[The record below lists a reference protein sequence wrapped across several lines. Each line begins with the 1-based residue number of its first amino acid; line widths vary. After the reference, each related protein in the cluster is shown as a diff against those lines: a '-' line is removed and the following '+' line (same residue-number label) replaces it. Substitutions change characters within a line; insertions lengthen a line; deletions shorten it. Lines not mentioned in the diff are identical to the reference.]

1 MYYRRPET
9 AAIHRIGKERGGCD
23 NESVLF
29 FLGVLV
35 VVVGVALSIALHE
48 IGHLVPAKKFGVKV
62 TQYMV
67 GFGPTIWSRRRGE
80 TEYGVKAIPLGG
92 YVRMIGMLPP
102 RPGDKPGELRTLSTG
117 RFSQMV
123 DQARADS
130 MEEVKPGDEDRVFY
144 RLSPGKKII
153 IMLGGPV
160 MNLIIAAALITGV
173 ITLYGLPQ
181 VAPEV
186 GLLSKCVPTAAPTL
200 QVPQPKCQA
209 GDPVAPAAAA
219 GLKVDD
225 RILSVDGTPVTKWD
239 QVAAAIRDSKGRQMT
254 WVVQRGDQRVP
265 IDITPAVLE
274 RATFDEEGNLIAR
287 DGKPVLASMGFAG
300 ITPGQELVKTPIAQ
314 APGFVWDRL
323 VDTAAI
329 IVKIPEKMTGVV
341 QAAFGSGERDPN
353 GPISV
358 VGVGRIGGEVAA
370 LDIPP
375 EEGGNWVKIAQLIL
389 LIASLNLALF
399 VFNLIPLLPLDG
411 GHVAGALWEAVRKA
425 WARLRNR
432 PDPGFVDVAKGL
444 PIAYGMSLV
453 LITMSVLLIYADI
466 VKPISLF
473 G

>member
-1 MYYRRPET
+1 M
-9 AAIHRIGKERGGCD
+9 
-23 NESVLF
+23 LF
-29 FLGVLV
+29 VLGVLV

-80 TEYGVKAIPLGG
+80 TEYGIKAIPLGG

-102 RPGDKPGELRTLSTG
+102 RPGDRPGELRTLSTG
-117 RFSQMV
+117 RFTQMV

-130 MEEVKPGDEDRVFY
+130 MEEVRPGDEGRVFY
-144 RLSPGKKII
+144 KLHPAKKIV
-153 IMLGGPV
+153 IMLGGPL
-160 MNLIIAAALITGV
+160 MNLLIAAVLITGV

-181 VAPEV
+181 VAPKV
-186 GLLSKCVPTAAPTL
+186 GLLSPCVPTAAPTL
-200 QVPQPKCQA
+200 QVPQPKCQP
-209 GDPVAPAAAA
+209 GDPLAPAKAA
-219 GLKVDD
+219 GLQEGD
-225 RILSVDGTPVTKWD
+225 RIVSVDGKAVSTWD
-239 QVAAAIRDSKGRQMT
+239 QVSGAIRDSKGRSMT
-254 WVVQRGDQRVP
+254 WVVQRGDQRLPVT
-265 IDITPAVLE
+265 ITPAVLE
-274 RATFDEEGNLIAR
+274 RATYDDEGNAVAR
-287 DGKPVLASMGFAG
+287 DGRLVLESMGFAG
-300 ITPGQELVKTPIAQ
+300 ITPGQELVRTPLAQ
-314 APGFVWDRL
+314 APKFVWDRT
-323 VDTAAI
+323 VDTASI
-329 IVKIPEKMTGVV
+329 IVRIPEKMAGVV
-341 QAAFGSGERDPN
+341 QAAFGSEERDPN

-370 LDIPP
+370 LDIPAD
-375 EEGGNWVKIAQLIL
+375 EGGNWVKLAQLIL

-399 VFNLIPLLPLDG
+399 VFNLVPLLPLDG
-411 GHVAGALWEAVRKA
+411 GHVAGALWEAVKKG

-466 VKPISLF
+466 VKPIKLF

>member
-1 MYYRRPET
+1 M
-9 AAIHRIGKERGGCD
+9 
-23 NESVLF
+23 LF
-29 FLGVLV
+29 LVGVLV
-35 VVVGVALSIALHE
+35 VVIGVALSIALHE

-67 GFGPTIWSRRRGE
+67 GFGPTVWSRKRGE
-80 TEYGVKAIPLGG
+80 TEYGIKAIPLGG

-130 MEEVKPGDEDRVFY
+130 MEEVQPGDEDRVFY
-144 RLSPGKKII
+144 KLHPAKKIV

-160 MNLIIAAALITGV
+160 MNLVIAAVLLTGV

-181 VAPEV
+181 VAPKV
-186 GLLSKCVPTAAPTL
+186 GLLSQCVPTAAPTL
-200 QVPQPKCQA
+200 QVPQPKCQP
-209 GDPVAPAAAA
+209 GDPVAPAKAA
-219 GLKVDD
+219 GLREGD
-225 RILSVDGTPVTKWD
+225 RVVSVDGKAVTTWE
-239 QVAAAIRDSKGRQMT
+239 QVSGAIRDSQGRAMT
-254 WVVQRGDQRVP
+254 WVVQRGDQKVP
-265 IDITPAVLE
+265 VTITPAVLQ
-274 RATFDEEGNLIAR
+274 RATYDDQGNAVAK
-287 DGKPVLASMGFAG
+287 DGRLVLASMGFAG
-300 ITPGQELVKTPIAQ
+300 ITPGQELVKTPLLQ
-314 APGFVWDRL
+314 APKFVWDRT
-323 VDTAAI
+323 VDTASI
-329 IVKIPEKMTGVV
+329 IVRIPQKMAGVV
-341 QAAFGSGERDPN
+341 QAAFGSDERDPN

-370 LDIPP
+370 LDIPAD
-375 EEGGNWVKIAQLIL
+375 EGGNWLKIAQLIL

-399 VFNLIPLLPLDG
+399 VFNLVPLLPLDG
-411 GHVAGALWEAVRKA
+411 GHVAGALWEAVKKG

-444 PIAYGMSLV
+444 PVAYAMSLV

-466 VKPISLF
+466 VKPIKLF

>member
-1 MYYRRPET
+1 M
-9 AAIHRIGKERGGCD
+9 
-23 NESVLF
+23 LF
-29 FLGVLV
+29 VLGVLV
-35 VVVGVALSIALHE
+35 VVIGVALSIALHE

-67 GFGPTIWSRRRGE
+67 GFGPTIWSRKRGE
-80 TEYGVKAIPLGG
+80 TEYGIKAVPLGG

-130 MEEVKPGDEDRVFY
+130 MEEVRPGDEDRVFY
-144 RLSPGKKII
+144 KLSPGKKII

-160 MNLIIAAALITGV
+160 MNLIIAAVLLTGV
-173 ITLYGLPQ
+173 ITIYGLPQ
-181 VAPEV
+181 VAPKV
-186 GLLSKCVPTAAPTL
+186 GLLSACVPTAAPTL
-200 QVPQPKCQA
+200 QVPQPKCA
-209 GDPVAPAAAA
+209 TGDPQSPAVAS
-219 GLKVDD
+219 GLKVGD
-225 RILSVDGTPVTKWD
+225 RILSVDGRAITSWD
-239 QVAAAIRDSKGRQMT
+239 QVTAAIRESQGRTMS
-254 WVVQRGDQRVP
+254 WVVQRGDQQVP
-265 IDITPAVLE
+265 ISITPAVLE
-274 RATFDEEGNLIAR
+274 RASYGEDDKPVAK
-287 DGKPVLASMGFAG
+287 DGKIVLSPMGFAG
-300 ITPGQELVKTPIAQ
+300 ITPAQELVRTPIYE
-314 APGFVWDRL
+314 APKFVWDRT
-323 VDTAAI
+323 VDTASI
-329 IVKIPEKMTGVV
+329 IVRIPQKMAGVM

-370 LDIPP
+370 LDIPAD
-375 EEGGNWVKIAQLIL
+375 EGGNWVKLAQLVL

-411 GHVAGALWEAVRKA
+411 GHVAGAMWEAVKRG
-425 WARLRNR
+425 WARLRHR
-432 PDPGFVDVAKGL
+432 PDPGYVDVAKGL

-466 VKPISLF
+466 VKPINIF

>member
-1 MYYRRPET
+1 M
-9 AAIHRIGKERGGCD
+9 
-23 NESVLF
+23 LF
-29 FLGVLV
+29 LVGVLV

-67 GFGPTIWSRRRGE
+67 GFGPTVWSRKRGE
-80 TEYGVKAIPLGG
+80 TEYGIKAVPLGG

-102 RPGDKPGELRTLSTG
+102 RPGDKPGQLRTLSTG

-144 RLSPGKKII
+144 KLNPAKKIV

-160 MNLIIAAALITGV
+160 MNLVIAAVLLTGV
-173 ITLYGLPQ
+173 ITLYGLPH
-181 VAPEV
+181 VAPKV
-186 GLLSKCVPTAAPTL
+186 GLLSACVPTAAPTL
-200 QVPQPKCQA
+200 QVPQPKCQP
-209 GDPVAPAAAA
+209 GDPVAPAKAA
-219 GLKVDD
+219 GLQEGD
-225 RILSVDGTPVTKWD
+225 RIVSVDGKAVTTWD
-239 QVAAAIRDSKGRQMT
+239 QVSGAIRDSKGRAMT
-254 WVVQRGDQRVP
+254 WVVQRGDQKLPVT
-265 IDITPAVLE
+265 ITPALLE
-274 RATFDEEGNLIAR
+274 RATYDDQGNAVAK
-287 DGKPVLASMGFAG
+287 DGKLVLASMGFAG

-314 APGFVWDRL
+314 APKFVWDRT
-323 VDTAAI
+323 VDTASI
-329 IVKIPEKMTGVV
+329 IVRIPEKMAGVV
-341 QAAFGSGERDPN
+341 QAAFGSDERDPN

-370 LDIPP
+370 LDIPAD
-375 EEGGNWVKIAQLIL
+375 EGGNWLKIAQLIL

-399 VFNLIPLLPLDG
+399 VFNLVPLLPLDG
-411 GHVAGALWEAVRKA
+411 GHVAGALWEAVKKR

-444 PIAYGMSLV
+444 PVAYGMSLV

-466 VKPISLF
+466 VKPIKLF

>member
-1 MYYRRPET
+1 M
-9 AAIHRIGKERGGCD
+9 
-23 NESVLF
+23 LF
-29 FLGVLV
+29 VLGVLV

-67 GFGPTIWSRRRGE
+67 GFGPTIWSRKRGE
-80 TEYGVKAIPLGG
+80 TEYGIKAVPLGG

-130 MEEVKPGDEDRVFY
+130 MEEVRPGDEDRVFY
-144 RLSPGKKII
+144 KLSPGKKII
-153 IMLGGPV
+153 IMLGGPI
-160 MNLIIAAALITGV
+160 MNLLIAAVLLTGV

-181 VAPEV
+181 VAPKV
-186 GLLSKCVPTAAPTL
+186 GLLSTCVPTAAPTL
-200 QVPQPKCQA
+200 QVPQPPCA
-209 GDPVAPAAAA
+209 PGDPQSPAAAA
-219 GLKVDD
+219 GLKVGD
-225 RILSVDGTPVTKWD
+225 RILSIDGRAITSWD
-239 QVAAAIRDSKGRQMT
+239 EVSAAIRESQGRAMS
-254 WVVQRGDQRVP
+254 WVVQRGDQQVT
-265 IDITPAVLE
+265 ISITPAVLD
-274 RATFDEEGNLIAR
+274 RATYGADN
-287 DGKPVLASMGFAG
+287 KPVAQNGKLVLTSMGFAG
-300 ITPGQELVKTPIAQ
+300 ITPGQELVRTPIYE
-314 APGFVWDRL
+314 APKFIWDRT
-323 VDTAAI
+323 VDTASI
-329 IVKIPEKMTGVV
+329 IVRIPEKMAGVM

-370 LDIPP
+370 LDIPAD
-375 EEGGNWVKIAQLIL
+375 EGGNWLKLAQLVL

-399 VFNLIPLLPLDG
+399 VFNLVPLLPLDG
-411 GHVAGALWEAVRKA
+411 GHVAGAMWEAVKKG

-432 PDPGFVDVAKGL
+432 PDPGYVDVAKGL

-466 VKPISLF
+466 VKPINIF

>member
-1 MYYRRPET
+1 M
-9 AAIHRIGKERGGCD
+9 
-23 NESVLF
+23 LF
-29 FLGVLV
+29 VLGVLV

-67 GFGPTIWSRRRGE
+67 GFGPTVWSRKRGE
-80 TEYGVKAIPLGG
+80 TEYGIKAIPLGG

-130 MEEVKPGDEDRVFY
+130 MEEVQPGDEDRVFY
-144 RLSPGKKII
+144 KLSPGKKIV
-153 IMLGGPV
+153 IMLGGPM
-160 MNLIIAAALITGV
+160 MNLLIAFVLITGV

-181 VAPEV
+181 VAAKV
-186 GLLSKCVPTAAPTL
+186 GMVAQCVPTAAPTV
-200 QVPQPKCQA
+200 QNPQPTCA
-209 GDPVAPAAAA
+209 PGDPQAPSAAA
-219 GLKVDD
+219 GLRQGD
-225 RILSVDGTPVTKWD
+225 RVLSIDGKAVSSWD
-239 QVAAAIRDSKGRQMT
+239 QVSATIRDHAGTPMA
-254 WVVQRGDQRVP
+254 WVVQRGDQKV
-265 IDITPAVLE
+265 DVTVTPAKLE
-274 RATFDEEGNLIAR
+274 RATYGADNKPVVR
-287 DGKPVLASMGFAG
+287 DGKLVLAPVGYAG
-300 ITPGQELVKTPIAQ
+300 IVPGQDLVKTPVLE
-314 APGFVWDRL
+314 APGYVWARVL
-323 VDTAAI
+323 DTAGI
-329 IVKIPEKMTGVV
+329 IVQIPQKMAGVV

-358 VGVGRIGGEVAA
+358 VGVGRLGGEVAA
-370 LDIPP
+370 IDIPDS
-375 EEGGNWVKIAQLIL
+375 EGGNWVKLAQLVL

-411 GHVAGALWEAVRKA
+411 GHVAGAIWEAIKKGV
-425 WARLRNR
+425 ARVRNR
-432 PDPGFVDVAKGL
+432 PDPGYVDVAKGL

-466 VKPISLF
+466 VKPISFF

>member
-1 MYYRRPET
+1 M
-9 AAIHRIGKERGGCD
+9 
-23 NESVLF
+23 LF
-29 FLGVLV
+29 VLGVLV

-80 TEYGVKAIPLGG
+80 TEYGLKAVPLGG

-130 MEEVKPGDEDRVFY
+130 MEEVRPGDEDRVFY

-160 MNLIIAAALITGV
+160 MNLLIAAVLLTGV
-173 ITLYGLPQ
+173 ITIYGLPQ
-181 VAPEV
+181 VAPKV
-186 GLLSKCVPTAAPTL
+186 GLLSVCVPTAAPTL
-200 QVPQPKCQA
+200 QVPQPKCA
-209 GDPVAPAAAA
+209 TGDPQSPAAAA
-219 GLKVDD
+219 GLKVGD
-225 RILSVDGTPVTKWD
+225 RILSVDGRPITSWD
-239 QVAAAIRDSKGRQMT
+239 QVSGAIRESQGRSMS
-254 WVVQRGDQRVP
+254 WVVQRGDEQVA
-265 IDITPAVLE
+265 ISITPAVLE
-274 RATFDEEGNLIAR
+274 RATYGEDAKPVAR
-287 DGKPVLASMGFAG
+287 DGRIVLSPMGFAG
-300 ITPGQELVKTPIAQ
+300 ITPGQELVRTPIYE
-314 APGFVWDRL
+314 APKFIWDRT
-323 VDTAAI
+323 VDTASI
-329 IVKIPEKMTGVV
+329 IVRIPQKMAGVM

-370 LDIPP
+370 LDIPAD
-375 EEGGNWVKIAQLIL
+375 EGGNWLKLAQLVL

-411 GHVAGALWEAVRKA
+411 GHVAGAMWEAVKRG
-425 WARLRNR
+425 WARLRHR
-432 PDPGFVDVAKGL
+432 PDPGYVDVAKGL

-466 VKPISLF
+466 VKPIKLF

>member
-1 MYYRRPET
+1 M
-9 AAIHRIGKERGGCD
+9 
-23 NESVLF
+23 LF
-29 FLGVLV
+29 LLGVLV

-48 IGHLVPAKKFGVKV
+48 IGHLLPAKKFGVKV

-80 TEYGVKAIPLGG
+80 TEYGIKAIPLGG
-92 YVRMIGMLPP
+92 YVRMVGMLPP
-102 RPGDKPGELRTLSTG
+102 RPGDVEGQLRTVSTG

-130 MEEVKPGDEDRVFY
+130 MEEVRPQDRDRVFY
-144 RLSPGKKII
+144 KLSPGKKVVV
-153 IMLGGPV
+153 MLGGPF
-160 MNLIIAAALITGV
+160 MNLLIGAVLITGV

-181 VAPEV
+181 VAPKV
-186 GLLSKCVPTAAPTL
+186 GLISECVPTSAPSVTTPHPDCAPGDPAAPA
-200 QVPQPKCQA
+200 K
-209 GDPVAPAAAA
+209 AA
-219 GLKVDD
+219 GFQEKD
-225 RILSVDGTPVTKWD
+225 RILAVNGEPISTWTEVSTAIRRSAGTP
-239 QVAAAIRDSKGRQMT
+239 MT
-254 WVVQRGDQRVP
+254 FLVERGEQELTLTV
-265 IDITPAVLE
+265 TPARLE
-274 RATFDEEGNLIAR
+274 RATYDDE
-287 DGKPVLASMGFAG
+287 GKPVVKDGELVLETMGFMG
-300 ITPGQELVKTPIAQ
+300 ITPGQELVTTPLAE
-314 APGFVWDRL
+314 APGFVWDRV
-323 VDTAAI
+323 VDTASVI
-329 IVKIPEKMTGVV
+329 WRIPEKMVGVA

-370 LDIPP
+370 LEIPAD
-375 EEGGNWVKIAQLIL
+375 EGGNWLKIAQLVL

-411 GHVAGALWEAVRKA
+411 GHVAGATWEAIKRGWAKVRQ
-425 WARLRNR
+425 R
-432 PDPGFVDVAKGL
+432 PDPGYVDVAKGL

>member
-1 MYYRRPET
+1 
-9 AAIHRIGKERGGCD
+9 
-23 NESVLF
+23 VLF

-35 VVVGVALSIALHE
+35 VVIGVALSIALHE

-67 GFGPTIWSRRRGE
+67 GFGPTVWSRKRGE
-80 TEYGVKAIPLGG
+80 TEYGIKAIPLGG

-130 MEEVKPGDEDRVFY
+130 MEEVQPGDEDRVFNK
-144 RLSPGKKII
+144 LNPAKKIV
-153 IMLGGPV
+153 IMLGGPM
-160 MNLIIAAALITGV
+160 MNLVIAAVLLTGV

-181 VAPEV
+181 VAPKV
-186 GLLSKCVPTAAPTL
+186 GLLSACVPTAAPTL
-200 QVPQPKCQA
+200 QVPQPKCRP
-209 GDPVAPAAAA
+209 GDPVAPAKAA
-219 GLKVDD
+219 GLREDD
-225 RILSVDGTPVTKWD
+225 RIVSVDGRAVTTWD
-239 QVAAAIRDSKGRQMT
+239 QVSGAIRDSKGRSMT
-254 WVVQRGDQRVP
+254 WVVQRGDQKLPVT
-265 IDITPAVLE
+265 ITPAVLE
-274 RATFDEEGNLIAR
+274 RATYDDQGNAVAR
-287 DGKPVLASMGFAG
+287 DGKLVLASMGFAG

-314 APGFVWDRL
+314 APKFVWDRT
-323 VDTAAI
+323 VDTASI
-329 IVKIPEKMTGVV
+329 IVRIPEKMAGVV
-341 QAAFGSGERDPN
+341 QAAFGSDERDPN

-370 LDIPP
+370 LDIPAD
-375 EEGGNWVKIAQLIL
+375 EGGNWLKIAQLIL

-399 VFNLIPLLPLDG
+399 VFNLVPLLPLDG
-411 GHVAGALWEAVRKA
+411 GHVAGALWEAVKKG

-444 PIAYGMSLV
+444 PVAYGMSLV

-466 VKPISLF
+466 VKPIKLF

>member
-1 MYYRRPET
+1 M
-9 AAIHRIGKERGGCD
+9 
-23 NESVLF
+23 LF

-62 TQYMV
+62 TQYMI
-67 GFGPTIWSRRRGE
+67 GFGPTVWSRRRGE
-80 TEYGVKAIPLGG
+80 TEYGIKAIPLGG

-130 MEEVKPGDEDRVFY
+130 MEEVQPGDEDRVFY
-144 RLSPGKKII
+144 KLSPGKKIV

-160 MNLIIAAALITGV
+160 MNLLIAAVLLTGV
-173 ITLYGLPQ
+173 ICLYGLPQ
-181 VAPEV
+181 VVPKV
-186 GLLSKCVPTAAPTL
+186 GLLSPCVPTTAPTL
-200 QVPQPKCQA
+200 QVPQPQCKP
-209 GDPVAPAAAA
+209 GDPVAPAKAA
-219 GLKVDD
+219 GLQQSD
-225 RILSVDGTPVTKWD
+225 RILSVDGTPVSTWD
-239 QVAAAIRDSKGRQMT
+239 QVTAAIRDSNGKPMT
-254 WVVQRGDQRVP
+254 WVVQRGDRRVSVT
-265 IDITPAVLE
+265 ITPAVIA
-274 RATFDEEGNLIAR
+274 RATYDAKGNPVAKN
-287 DGKPVLASMGFAG
+287 GKPVLASVGFAG
-300 ITPGQELVKTPIAQ
+300 ITPGQELVRTPISQ
-314 APGFVWDRL
+314 APAFVWARVL
-323 VDTAAI
+323 DTAGI
-329 IVKIPEKMTGVV
+329 IVNIPQKMAGVV

-370 LDIPP
+370 LDIPAD
-375 EEGGNWVKIAQLIL
+375 EGGNWLKLAQLVL

-399 VFNLIPLLPLDG
+399 VFNLVPLLPLDG
-411 GHVAGALWEAVRKA
+411 GHVAGAAWEAVKRG
-425 WARLRNR
+425 WARLRHR

-466 VKPISLF
+466 VKPIKLF